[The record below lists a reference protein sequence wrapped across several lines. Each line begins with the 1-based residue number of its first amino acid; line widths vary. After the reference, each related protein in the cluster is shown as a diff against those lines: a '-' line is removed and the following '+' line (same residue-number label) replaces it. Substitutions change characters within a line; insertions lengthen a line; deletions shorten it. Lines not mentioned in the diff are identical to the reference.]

1 MHAIH
6 IALPGWTQDYTKTTA
21 RFASPEERMAFV
33 IELSKQ
39 NIQHN
44 TGGPFAAAVFDQQTQ
59 TLISLGVN
67 TVIEQHAAIAH
78 AEIMALTLANQ
89 KLKTH
94 DLGTAA
100 LELVTSSQPC
110 IMCYGAVIWNGIQQ
124 ITIGARGS
132 DVVEITGFDEGPL
145 PLDWQAQLEARGI
158 TVLKDVL
165 RTDACQILRT
175 YKTTNGII
183 YNSLANRSSKKT

>member
-6 IALPGWTQDYTKTTA
+6 IALPAWTKNYIKTTA
-21 RFASPEERMAFV
+21 VFASPEARMAFV

-39 NIQHN
+39 NIEHK
-44 TGGPFAAAVFDQQTQ
+44 TGGPFAAAVFDQQTK
-59 TLISLGVN
+59 TLIALGVN
-67 TVIEQHAAIAH
+67 TVVEQQAAIAH
-78 AEIMALTLANQ
+78 AEIMALTIANQ

-110 IMCYGAVIWNGIQQ
+110 IMCYGAAIWNGVQQ

-132 DVVEITGFDEGPL
+132 DVKEITGFDEGPL
-145 PLDWQAQLEARGI
+145 PLDWEPQLEARGI
-158 TVLKDVL
+158 TVLKD
-165 RTDACQILRT
+165 ILRT
-175 YKTTNGII
+175 EACHILRIYKTTNGII
-183 YNSLANRSSKKT
+183 YNSQANRSTKNT